1 MNSNSMQ
8 SGIKLVIF
16 DLDGTLLDTIKD
28 LGQAVNHAL
37 SLRSLSPYDDSQ
49 YRMMV
54 GHGVRKLCFDAL
66 SGRLGRMPSDE
77 ETDACLNDFMAYYTS
92 HIDIYTRPYPG
103 MVELLGEFASN
114 GCLLAVASNKFQ
126 SGAEKLV
133 GEFFPGIDFVAVLG
147 NSHDFPL
154 KPDAAVVDFI
164 RGKAGVGRSQTMFV
178 GDSGTDIL
186 TARNGGVKSIA
197 VNWGFRPVEDL
208 VGADFVVDSP
218 ERITEIIG
226 NCR

>member
-1 MNSNSMQ
+1 MSSYSVQ
-8 SGIKLVIF
+8 SGVKLVIF

-28 LGQAVNHAL
+28 LGQAVNYAL
-37 SLRSLSPYDDSQ
+37 SLRSLDPYDDAQ

-54 GHGVRKLCFDAL
+54 GHGVRRLCFDAL
-66 SGRLGRMPSDE
+66 SGRLDYMPSDE
-77 ETDACLNDFMAYYTS
+77 DTDACLKDFLDYYTS

-103 MVELLGEFASN
+103 IVNLLGKLASR
-114 GCLLAVASNKFQ
+114 GCILAVASNKFQ

-133 GEFFPGIDFVAVLG
+133 AEFFPGIDFVAVLG
-147 NSHDFPL
+147 NSPDFPL

-164 RGKAGVGRSQTMFV
+164 RAKTGAEKCQTMFV

-197 VNWGFRPVEDL
+197 VSWGFRPVEDL
-208 VGADFVVDSP
+208 AEADFVVDSP
-218 ERITEIIG
+218 EKILTIIE
-226 NCR
+226 NA

>member
-1 MNSNSMQ
+1 MNSNSVQ
-8 SGIKLVIF
+8 SGVKLVIF

-37 SLRSLSPYDDSQ
+37 SLRSLEPYEDAQ

-66 SGRLGRMPSDE
+66 SGRLGYMPSDE
-77 ETDACLNDFMAYYTS
+77 ETDACLNDFMEYYTS

-103 MVELLGEFASN
+103 VVELLGELASK
-114 GCLLAVASNKFQ
+114 GCILAVASNKFQ

-133 GEFFPGIDFVAVLG
+133 SEFFPGIDFVAVLG
-147 NSHDFPL
+147 NSPDFPL

-164 RGKAGVGRSQTMFV
+164 RAKVGAGKSQTMFV
-178 GDSGTDIL
+178 GDSCTDIL
-186 TARNGGVKSIA
+186 TARNGGVRSIA
-197 VNWGFRPVEDL
+197 VSWGFRPVEDL
-208 VGADFVVDSP
+208 VEADFVVDSP
-218 ERITEIIG
+218 EKISEIIG
-226 NCR
+226 NC

>member
-1 MNSNSMQ
+1 MNSNSAR
-8 SGIKLVIF
+8 SGRSLVIF
-16 DLDGTLLDTIKD
+16 DLDGTLLNTIKD

-37 SLRSLSPYDDSQ
+37 SLRSLLPYNDSQ

-77 ETDACLNDFMAYYTS
+77 ETDACLNDFLEYYTS

-103 MVELLGEFASN
+103 MVELLGTLASN

-126 SGAEKLV
+126 TGAEKLV
-133 GEFFPGIDFVAVLG
+133 GEFFSGIDFVAVLG
-147 NSHDFPL
+147 NSPDFPL

-164 RGKAGVGRSQTMFV
+164 RTKSCVEKSRTILV

-208 VGADFVVDSP
+208 VEADFIVDSP
-218 ERITEIIG
+218 EKIMEIV
-226 NCR
+226 CSL